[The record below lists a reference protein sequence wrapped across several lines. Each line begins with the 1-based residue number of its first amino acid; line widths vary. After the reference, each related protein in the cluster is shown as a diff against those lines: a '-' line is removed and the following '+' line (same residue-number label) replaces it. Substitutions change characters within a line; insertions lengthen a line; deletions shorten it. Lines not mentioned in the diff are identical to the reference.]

1 MLMIQWW
8 LIKRIPSY
16 NLKYLNK
23 MQSMEEMNQNIKYH
37 YL

>member
-1 MLMIQWW
+1 MMVVDQKDTKL
-8 LIKRIPSY
+8 Y

-23 MQSMEEMNQNIKYH
+23 MHSMEEMNQNIKYH